1 MTFEESRM
9 SSNEIAV
16 VLKRFESPDEVR
28 VLQKGRFEVVHLGGM
43 TIGRAIYEPGWKWSD
58 HVGPSVGATRCHVEH
73 VGMVLSG
80 TATAAFDNGTV
91 VELRAG
97 ELFYIP
103 PVPHDSWVVGEL
115 PYVSLHFLGAAQYA
129 MSNCD

>member
-1 MTFEESRM
+1 M

-28 VLQKGRFEVVHLGGM
+28 VLQKGRFGGCASRRYDNRKGDLRTGLEVERPRRAEC
-43 TIGRAIYEPGWKWSD
+43 GRDSVPRRTRGD
-58 HVGPSVGATRCHVEH
+58 GP
-73 VGMVLSG
+73 
-80 TATAAFDNGTV
+80 
-91 VELRAG
+91 LRDGDSRFRQRDSRRIACRRA
-97 ELFYIP
+97 FYIP